1 MLNKIVLEGEVIRT
15 SWGSDESKGFFVTIK
30 QVRKFGNFQ
39 QTDNF
44 NIFANKPFANELE
57 KNAIVGKNLAIE
69 GVLRTYKSKNGES
82 KVSIEVTQII
92 HETISERT
100 VQLMID

>member
-1 MLNKIVLEGEVIRT
+1 MLNKLVLEGEVIRT

-30 QVRKFGNFQ
+30 QVRKFGNFTL
-39 QTDNF
+39 TDHF
-44 NIFANKPFANELE
+44 NLFANKPFANELE

-69 GVLRTYKSKNGES
+69 GILRTYKSKNGEW
-82 KVSIEVTQII
+82 KVTIEVMQII